1 MKVKTP
7 QQDSSQSAQHGS
19 KGNHL
24 CFFANIFAS
33 TCELKAMQMKH
44 SFFRTTANGMH
55 FRRPGGN
62 FKVRWALMSVR
73 LWNFKDGGSYNA
85 GFLPKNQHAQRKLF

>member
-1 MKVKTP
+1 
-7 QQDSSQSAQHGS
+7 
-19 KGNHL
+19 
-24 CFFANIFAS
+24 
-33 TCELKAMQMKH
+33 MQMKH

-73 LWNFKDGGSYNA
+73 LWNFKDGGSLKA
-85 GFLPKNQHAQRKLF
+85 SFLAKNKKNPKSNDSLSNSAKIVLTKSILYVKN